1 MVYLPFFSI
10 DSYVK
15 LALYCGG
22 SRVGR
27 GNTRVKRKV
36 TSPVFNE
43 KFNFDLTADQIAYTT
58 IVVKVM
64 NNIDSTKSSCAGAT
78 VIGYESSENGQEHWL
93 CMMKCL
99 SKHVDAWHN
108 LYS

>member
-1 MVYLPFFSI
+1 M
-10 DSYVK
+10 K
-15 LALYCGG
+15 LALYCDG

-27 GNTRVKRKV
+27 GTTRVKRKV

-43 KFNFDLTADQIAYTT
+43 KFNFDLSADQIAYTT

-64 NNIDSTKSSCAGAT
+64 NNTDSTKASCAGAT
-78 VIGYESSENGQEHWL
+78 VIGYESCGNGQEHWL
-93 CMMKCL
+93 GMMKCL
-99 SKHVDAWHN
+99 SKHVDAWHS